1 MCWCVCHDYL
11 CTKALCASTCMCL
24 HALGGAAQRLK
35 WIPVDSHFQDQVPV
49 ESARGGEEDDDEEGR
64 WLSAD

>member
-1 MCWCVCHDYL
+1 
-11 CTKALCASTCMCL
+11 MCL

-49 ESARGGEEDDDEEGR
+49 ESAREGEEDDDDEEGR